1 MAPIRSS
8 CPSAELKNAF
18 HSAAIPE
25 TLCWTMLSI
34 IVMAW
39 DTVIGMDW
47 NFAFVSSAML
57 KREFFTTP
65 AETIPFSAYFLME
78 PSAHPMLCSMV
89 LAIPGAASRMEFN
102 SSPRSAPAA
111 MAWVSCTMAFFCS
124 WAVAP
129 PMANCLLTCSM
140 NAISSVLEENAFP
153 ALTPIFAMAS
163 AVSR

>member
-1 MAPIRSS
+1 MSDGPSGCRCQSASYCLGTQYGETNRNGSKDRKNKVQVICHEHGSLAQGRKRCNARFRQYGNQGNRSHQKLLS
-8 CPSAELKNAF
+8 LCELKNAF

-65 AETIPFSAYFLME
+65 AETIPFSRILFNGTFR
-78 PSAHPMLCSMV
+78 PSHTL
-89 LAIPGAASRMEFN
+89 LNGPGD
-102 SSPRSAPAA
+102 PRSRIQ
-111 MAWVSCTMAFFCS
+111 
-124 WAVAP
+124 
-129 PMANCLLTCSM
+129 NG
-140 NAISSVLEENAFP
+140 I
-153 ALTPIFAMAS
+153 
-163 AVSR
+163 